1 MNPVLHT
8 LPLDW
13 SGKSPD
19 NRTRGELGNLADQN
33 DLPFRVMT
41 LRHGYFFTESL
52 HIEDESGYVLLEGRD
67 FQCVGFSGEAT
78 AQVGTPVCSVIV
90 VINPN
95 VGHTIRVDAQMVG
108 GPYCSVGPAI
118 LGAAKGLQNT
128 TRKIHWNNITGKPD
142 KYRPNGHL
150 HALWELFGF
159 TPQVVQLKRMTKAYE
174 SIVQRDLDGMKQTF
188 DTQMA
193 AMEATLATVSDQLK
207 EHIADKTSNPHR
219 DTKTKLVPPL
229 TNTPNQPRATDND
242 ARQPN
247 ANVMDRYATPRSM
260 HLSIRTNVGD
270 KVDGHANQKGNVHR
284 LTPSQLGVYSIGDFN
299 TLGLKYATKGST
311 LEKGAAI
318 WGLNA
323 SQHYT
328 NQRANNFTT
337 NINVSAG
344 RLSPA
349 RFSTSPGWPGR
360 EWFLS
365 PNGNW
370 YDIATKWKTF
380 DKVTSRVI
388 PLFGTYFEAT
398 SGAAAFKLVVDH
410 CNMHFADLNAFPVGS
425 IALAKVGVYRFIATG
440 NGGDIKTTTDN
451 VAIVVR
457 AAGGWTATQG
467 PNA

>member
-1 MNPVLHT
+1 MNPALHT

-19 NRTRGELGNLADQN
+19 NRTRGELCNLADQN
-33 DLPFRVMT
+33 DLPFRVAT

-52 HIEDESGYVLLEGRD
+52 IIEDDTGYRLKENRD
-67 FQCVGFSGEAT
+67 YQCVGFSGEAT
-78 AQVGTPVCSVIV
+78 GQVGTPVCAVIV
-90 VINPN
+90 VINPK
-95 VGHTIRVDAQMVG
+95 VGLQIRVDAQMVG
-108 GPYCSVGPAI
+108 GPYCSVAPAI
-118 LGAAKGLQNT
+118 LGAAKGLQST

-150 HALWELFGF
+150 HALWDLFGF

-219 DTKTKLVPPL
+219 DTKAKLVPPL

-247 ANVMDRYATPRSM
+247 SNVMDRYATPRSM
-260 HLSIRTNVGD
+260 HISIKTNVGD
-270 KVDGHANQKGNVHR
+270 KVDGHAKQKGNVHR
-284 LTPSQLGVYSIGDFN
+284 LTPAQLSVYSIGDWN
-299 TLGLKYATKGST
+299 TKALSYATRGST
-311 LEKGAAI
+311 LEKGSGV
-318 WGLNA
+318 WGNTTA
-323 SQHYT
+323 THYT
-328 NQRANNFTT
+328 NQRSNNYTT

-349 RFSTSPGWPGR
+349 RFSTAAGWPGR
-360 EWFLS
+360 DFFLS

-370 YDIATKWKTF
+370 YDIGTKWRTF
-380 DKVTSRVI
+380 DRVTARVVPI
-388 PLFGTYFEAT
+388 IGPVFESN
-398 SGAAAFKLVVDH
+398 SGASAFNLVVAH
-410 CNMHFADLNAFPVGS
+410 CNTHLANLASFPVGS
-425 IALAKVGVYRFIATG
+425 IAIARVGIYRFIATG

-451 VAIVVR
+451 IAIVVR
-457 AAGGWTATQG
+457 APGGWTASQG